1 VCLSDGGEGVDEME
15 DGGAQKNPKID
26 IIQLFSLA
34 FLKYPKSRIF
44 WKGKTPTPTGFST
57 SFSFVTFQDLSPIR
71 NCHESSKLEGL
82 SVI

>member
-1 VCLSDGGEGVDEME
+1 ME
-15 DGGAQKNPKID
+15 DGAQKNPKID
-26 IIQLFSLA
+26 IIQLFSARLSQ
-34 FLKYPKSRIF
+34 YPKSGIF